1 MIRRL
6 LGCSGVFVLLL
17 GCGFYLIWMRSWGP
31 VAGEVHTSS
40 GTYSWGAKL
49 PTARTEAGGA
59 SLEGKL
65 YVLGGIDSFAQT
77 YQDFYSYDAAVD
89 VWTRLPDFPYPI
101 NHPGVTSDGK
111 YIYVVGG
118 FAPLGIRVRGFMFA
132 KWDPYNRIFRYDP
145 RSEEWT
151 ELGNLPEPRGAGG
164 VAYGAGM
171 IWYVGGINAARK
183 VSASLYCYDIAKNQW
198 EEMPPMQHAR
208 DHMRM
213 EYSEGA
219 LYAISGRQDDMRF
232 NLPYL
237 ERFDLETKEWSLLA
251 NIPTPRGGFGSAV
264 FDGKIYT
271 FGGEA
276 VWSNFEQVEAYNLRT
291 HRWETLA
298 GLPEARH
305 GIIAAV
311 IGQRIHLVSG
321 GRHPRVSISGLHRI
335 YTPKKTT
342 E

>member
-1 MIRRL
+1 MRKL
-6 LGCSGVFVLLL
+6 LGVSGVVALLL

-31 VAGEVHTSS
+31 VAGVVQTSS

-49 PTARTEAGGA
+49 LDARTEAGGA
-59 SLEGKL
+59 SLDGKL
-65 YVLGGIDSFAQT
+65 YVVGGIDSFAQT
-77 YQDFYSYDAAVD
+77 YQDFHSYDAGTD

-101 NHPGVTSDGK
+101 NHPGVTSDGRH
-111 YIYVVGG
+111 IYVVGG
-118 FAPLGIRVRGFMFA
+118 FAPLGIRIRGFMFA
-132 KWDPYNRIFRYDP
+132 QWDAYDRVFRYDL

-151 ELGNLPEPRGAGG
+151 ELATMPEPRGAGG
-164 VAYGAGM
+164 VAYGEGK
-171 IWYVGGINAARK
+171 IWYAGGINGTREL
-183 VSASLYCYDIAKNQW
+183 SASLYCLDIAKNQW
-198 EEMPPMQHAR
+198 NEMSPMQYPR
-208 DHMRM
+208 DHLRM
-213 EYSEGA
+213 EYAEGS

-237 ERFDLETKEWSLLA
+237 ERFELETNEWSHLPD
-251 NIPTPRGGFGSAV
+251 IPTPRGGFGSAV

-276 VWSNFEQVEAYNLRT
+276 VWTCFDQVEAYNLRT
-291 HRWETLA
+291 HRWETHA

-335 YTPKKTT
+335 YTPKKSIK
-342 E
+342 